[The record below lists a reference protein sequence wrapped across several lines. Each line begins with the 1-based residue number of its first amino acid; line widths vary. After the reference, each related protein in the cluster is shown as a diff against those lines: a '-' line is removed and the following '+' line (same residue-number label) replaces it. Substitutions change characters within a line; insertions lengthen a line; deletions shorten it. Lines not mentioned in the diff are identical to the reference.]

1 MVQSAATTVSAWLD
15 ERSAKTRSI
24 FEQLRALCRNEL
36 DGWEERM
43 EWGMPGYGPAGSA
56 NVVSFNEQ
64 KRHIAFYVGGPSIE
78 RFGAR
83 LAGIDCGKGCIRYRN
98 AGELDLALLAEMLRD
113 IRARGGPMC

>member
-1 MVQSAATTVSAWLD
+1 MVQSAAMTVSAWLD
-15 ERSAKTRSI
+15 ERSPETRSVY
-24 FEQLRALCRNEL
+24 ERLRTLCRNEL

-64 KRHIAFYVGGPSIE
+64 KRHIAVYVGGPAIE
-78 RFGAR
+78 RFATQ

-98 AGELDLALLAEMLRD
+98 AGGLDLALLAEMLRD